1 MHTHQKLHSEVITL
15 SPRRPL
21 TPQTRHKHIRDHRR
35 PPDTRVWKRQPGSI
49 LCLAW
54 EQLSAASWDHKSSL
68 STGHASSCG
77 GMLNAGRRPE
87 LGGMPRVAGK
97 KNKKGKKREAPSA
110 PSNLGSF
117 FSIRLIFF
125 CTVARMFVIGPRIT
139 SEPRVSKLTG
149 PASDVWIKTSSHMDD
164 GLVLNLWQL
173 NRFQLARFSY

>member
-35 PPDTRVWKRQPGSI
+35 PPDTRVWKRQPGST

-97 KNKKGKKREAPSA
+97 KNKKGKKKRS
-110 PSNLGSF
+110 SICSLKSRIVLQHQINL
-117 FSIRLIFF
+117 F
-125 CTVARMFVIGPRIT
+125 CTVARVFMIGPQIT

>member
-97 KNKKGKKREAPSA
+97 KNKKGKKKRSSICSLKSRIVLQHQINLFLHSCPDVCDRTTDHLGAP
-110 PSNLGSF
+110 G
-117 FSIRLIFF
+117 
-125 CTVARMFVIGPRIT
+125 
-139 SEPRVSKLTG
+139 
-149 PASDVWIKTSSHMDD
+149 IKTDWTCQWRMNKNIVTYGRRSS
-164 GLVLNLWQL
+164 VK
-173 NRFQLARFSY
+173 FVAA